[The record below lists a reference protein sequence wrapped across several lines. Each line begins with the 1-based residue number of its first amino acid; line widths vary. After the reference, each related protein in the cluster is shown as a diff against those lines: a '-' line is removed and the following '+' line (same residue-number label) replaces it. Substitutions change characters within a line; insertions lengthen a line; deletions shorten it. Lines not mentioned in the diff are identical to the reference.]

1 MKNVRPKRSVK
12 RNQAL
17 VCDVTRAEF
26 EDICIRLADLE
37 DLMLTLEQ
45 LLVELATQKITS

>member
-1 MKNVRPKRSVK
+1 MKNARPKRAVK
-12 RNQAL
+12 RVQAP

-26 EDICIRLADLE
+26 DDVRTRLADLE

-45 LLVELATQKITS
+45 LLVELSAQKIGS

>member
-1 MKNVRPKRSVK
+1 MKNVRPKRPVK

-26 EDICIRLADLE
+26 EDVCVRIADLE

-45 LLVELATQKITS
+45 LLVELSTQKISS